1 MSVDVYPM
9 ITATAPPPFTKD
21 AYWRNCERPGR
32 FQDWTLLGI
41 ALLAAI
47 PFVCGNLVIFWYRK
61 RKYFRAQGVDLVLA
75 SSTAGLIWLISA
87 FVVNQ
92 HFKRQKGSF
101 FSICPL
107 WSFWLQFTL
116 GFCFWL
122 SLLAL
127 RLHHLYLLSTMEKQM
142 EALQIWLFY
151 IPLLLT
157 PSIIFSL
164 FATVYDASKY
174 IEEDD
179 IFKCSLANKKWKLA
193 TFLFLA
199 PLYFCIILFAA
210 YRLRGQ
216 RDVVLNREY
225 RHTSEYASSAFVLY
239 LLSAS
244 IYWSDEQDNVYG
256 RCFLTFCFCT
266 LVFFHFWVRMGFPV
280 YLCIFKPESAM
291 VAYENR
297 LRQHGAHCLDKLQS
311 LGGIRAHVSPNSRS
325 SSFQFQIQDFDGIV
339 EAISQAKADIDMYKE
354 KVHQLEEIKNQILSS
369 VEQQEDVKVDPS
381 NAPPA
386 PSPVTVVA
394 TSGGELPDDSEI
406 HSIEE
411 GNILVP

>member
-1 MSVDVYPM
+1 MRSLCVHLVHVRLILNKAFSGLRAVSIGFWEKETLTVILYFNIRSRTIGVNFQEEEEEETEWAFQEQKQKRSLIHRAALWHYPMSVDVYPM
-9 ITATAPPPFTKD
+9 ITATAPPPFSKD

-61 RKYFRAQGVDLVLA
+61 RKYFQAQGVDLVLA

-127 RLHHLYLLSTMEKQM
+127 RLHHLYLLSAREKQM

-174 IEEDD
+174 IE
-179 IFKCSLANKKWKLA
+179 
-193 TFLFLA
+193 
-199 PLYFCIILFAA
+199 
-210 YRLRGQ
+210 
-216 RDVVLNREY
+216 
-225 RHTSEYASSAFVLY
+225 
-239 LLSAS
+239 
-244 IYWSDEQDNVYG
+244 
-256 RCFLTFCFCT
+256 
-266 LVFFHFWVRMGFPV
+266 
-280 YLCIFKPESAM
+280 
-291 VAYENR
+291 
-297 LRQHGAHCLDKLQS
+297 
-311 LGGIRAHVSPNSRS
+311 
-325 SSFQFQIQDFDGIV
+325 
-339 EAISQAKADIDMYKE
+339 
-354 KVHQLEEIKNQILSS
+354 
-369 VEQQEDVKVDPS
+369 
-381 NAPPA
+381 
-386 PSPVTVVA
+386 
-394 TSGGELPDDSEI
+394 
-406 HSIEE
+406 
-411 GNILVP
+411 